1 MKKILLAITLGLTM
15 FAAQAQTAAATEGP
29 KTKQVC
35 TDVKGN
41 DGKVVKNKDGSNKQS
56 CRTIKVHKKA
66 EGTEVPKTP
75 PKK

>member
-1 MKKILLAITLGLTM
+1 MKKILLAITLGFTM
-15 FAAQAQTAAATEGP
+15 FTAQAQTAAASEGP

-35 TDVKGN
+35 TDAKGK
-41 DGKVVKNKDGSNKQS
+41 DGKVIKNKDGSNKQS

-66 EGTEVPKTP
+66 EGTAVPKTP